1 CTSLRGSSRVIC
13 FTAANKGYIA
23 SLFRSQAFSSS
34 KLSSKPNDEALRDS
48 HNVVAEEN
56 CTENGNESSGSVI
69 HPDHL
74 PISPLV
80 DSKVKEAR
88 ERWRTPK
95 AAPSQNPTPFQQL
108 LAKNPYALALAT
120 PVRRCAV
127 TRVVLPSFFLQDF
140 SLISNPN
147 TGEPWYMPR
156 SLTGNNGRLQ
166 NPESRDSEDNDID
179 TSSITNRLAKN
190 PTPTLGPRV
199 YTLSRKSLLKL
210 FVTKKS
216 GYEKQW
222 QRFPSQR
229 MLAVRRFIDIKRKIS
244 WRDDMDEFVLELM
257 RRRVVEDLI

>member
-1 CTSLRGSSRVIC
+1 MSRCTSLRGSSRVIC

-108 LAKNPYALALAT
+108 LAKNPYGNS
-120 PVRRCAV
+120 
-127 TRVVLPSFFLQDF
+127 PSPFADWAGFRLIFF
-140 SLISNPN
+140 SSCI
-147 TGEPWYMPR
+147 G
-156 SLTGNNGRLQ
+156 
-166 NPESRDSEDNDID
+166 D
-179 TSSITNRLAKN
+179 TS
-190 PTPTLGPRV
+190 P
-199 YTLSRKSLLKL
+199 
-210 FVTKKS
+210 
-216 GYEKQW
+216 
-222 QRFPSQR
+222 
-229 MLAVRRFIDIKRKIS
+229 
-244 WRDDMDEFVLELM
+244 
-257 RRRVVEDLI
+257 